1 MHIRAYQQW
10 LQDWDHARGWDQ
22 VAPTHTL
29 LHAVEEM
36 GEVARVILRREGY
49 KPSTSADQ
57 WEIEF
62 REELSDVF
70 VFLFKLAYQCGVDVE
85 DALLAGMVKADA
97 RYPLETGAAELARY
111 LAQQAQPA
119 PQK

>member
-62 REELSDVF
+62 REELADVF

-119 PQK
+119 P